1 MLEKMERTNSQ
12 DNKKSKINRMISY
25 GLIVVSV
32 IVLAFCI
39 NQIVRYIS
47 LVNENA
53 TLTRDLETLKQD
65 SNYLRE
71 HFSVLSNDDY
81 YSVYI
86 DSDYQ
91 YVDSNND
98 SIEVIK

>member
-1 MLEKMERTNSQ
+1 VEKIMERAIKEE
-12 DNKKSKINRMISY
+12 NKKSKINRIISY
-25 GLIVVSV
+25 VVIVISV

-39 NQIVRYIS
+39 KEIVNYVI

-53 TLTRDLETLKQD
+53 ALTKDLETLKQD

-71 HFSVLSNDDY
+71 SFPVLSNDEY

-86 DSDYQ
+86 DNDYQ
-91 YVDSNND
+91 YVDSYND
-98 SIEVIK
+98 TVSMIR

>member
-1 MLEKMERTNSQ
+1 MERGSSEENQ
-12 DNKKSKINRMISY
+12 KGKINRIISY
-25 GLIVVSV
+25 VLIVLSC
-32 IVLAFCI
+32 IVLVFCVY
-39 NQIVRYIS
+39 QIVLYIK

-53 TLTRDLETLKQD
+53 TLSKDLETLKQD

-71 HFSVLSNDDY
+71 HFNVLSNDDY

-91 YVDSNND
+91 YVDSKND
-98 SIEVIK
+98 SIEVIR

>member
-1 MLEKMERTNSQ
+1 MERTNEQ
-12 DNKKSKINRMISY
+12 DNKKSKINRAISY
-25 GLIVVSV
+25 VLIVLSC
-32 IVLAFCI
+32 IALAFCAKEI
-39 NQIVRYIS
+39 ISYII

-71 HFSVLSNDDY
+71 HFNVLSNEDY

-91 YVDSNND
+91 YVDSKED
-98 SIEVIK
+98 SIQIIK

>member
-1 MLEKMERTNSQ
+1 MERTNNEE
-12 DNKKSKINRMISY
+12 NKKAKINRIISY
-25 GLIVVSV
+25 VLIVVSCL
-32 IVLAFCI
+32 ILLYCLM
-39 NQIVRYIS
+39 QIFSYIK

-53 TLTRDLETLKQD
+53 ALTKDLEQLKQD

-71 HFSVLSNDDY
+71 HFSVLSNEDY

-91 YVDSNND
+91 YVDGISD
-98 SIEVIK
+98 SIEVIR

>member
-1 MLEKMERTNSQ
+1 MERTSEQ
-12 DNKKSKINRMISY
+12 DNKKSKINRAISY
-25 GLIVVSV
+25 VLIACS
-32 IVLAFCI
+32 IVALVFCVKEI
-39 NQIVRYIS
+39 MSYII

-71 HFSVLSNDDY
+71 HFEVLGNEDY

-91 YVDSNND
+91 YVDSKED
-98 SIEVIK
+98 SIQIIK

>member
-1 MLEKMERTNSQ
+1 
-12 DNKKSKINRMISY
+12 MISY

>member
-1 MLEKMERTNSQ
+1 MERGSSEENQ
-12 DNKKSKINRMISY
+12 KGKINRIISY
-25 GLIVVSV
+25 VLIVLSF
-32 IVLAFCI
+32 IVLIFCVYE
-39 NQIVRYIS
+39 IVLYIK

-53 TLTRDLETLKQD
+53 TLSKDLETLKQD

-71 HFSVLSNDDY
+71 HFSVLSNEEY

-91 YVDSNND
+91 YVDSKND
-98 SIEVIK
+98 SIEVIR